1 MMKKLLLAACLF
13 VGIAASAQ
21 YTTINSGYDWI
32 RGKFRALNIPFGCG
46 YPSLQTG
53 QYQGSSAIY
62 LDTCFTGGRGR
73 LYYKQAGTWQA
84 VMDSTTIAGL
94 IAAGGGGG
102 ADLSGI
108 RDSIAAIYDTL
119 VNHNA
124 RIIALGSGGGG
135 SSNVFSEGLKTRG
148 DTAVIDNKRLIY
160 YITQPTTGS
169 SLSGFTAVGT
179 PTYSVTNGVIQVNSN
194 TATGYTQYIRSDKAT
209 MAEGTY
215 IEMSVKVD
223 SLRSNSDGPRLGWK
237 SLNTYS
243 GGIYQ
248 HDVWAGAALGSG
260 VTSSGKAFIY
270 GKTGNST
277 TYGDSARVTY
287 DGDSLVYRLYR
298 EALSYRVVIRNVTQN
313 WIITHRVQTT
323 PAGSPFVAHNTAY
336 PAFAPGGGGYK
347 ISNFKYVIEAPLR
360 TQYLIAGNSITM
372 GQGAAN
378 ENARYAANIGNRNN
392 NIIAGGGADGTAEMF
407 ATIGEKIAINPEALI
422 LMIGGNDIL
431 FGVSSSTWRANYQA
445 IRDSLFSRGVNI
457 IHLLPTPR
465 TGTDVTP
472 LKNWI
477 DTLTAFRGDRKIDTY
492 TPLWSGSSYTLATN
506 YSADG
511 THPNSAGHAQVAAT
525 VNDYISAPNA
535 SMFVVMKNLYAYN
548 GYGRFRD
555 NGTGADQFGAGGVQ
569 VHSVSDTNKVIQMG
583 YDGSGGYI
591 QAYTRASTYDN
602 IRINPAGASKVAFG
616 NAHMGTARVSI
627 RDVTNGTAEA
637 LAISHGGSYS
647 ANDQEFQV
655 SLYNGGTKVTTIANY
670 LHSSSKFGWKFYTYG
685 GSLQNT
691 SPAMTLTG
699 DNTVGI
705 KSTAPLFD
713 LDVNGTMAL
722 RNAPTG
728 TSTDSLLMLED
739 GQVKRIDATAL
750 PFVSQSALNDTASAI
765 RATIGSG
772 GGGGTASTIFNTPNG
787 AILSNTTLK
796 ALGTVNLNAMGDSTD
811 TDNQAYVRLDAANN
825 TAKMGS
831 LSSGA
836 GVDITADDGTMV
848 ATDTRATKDGIVYG
862 GTYDFTNPLSIPS
875 RAKVSSMINDSL
887 NANSK
892 TIRAAKKTNYDTLA
906 TNFEDTAL
914 VIKAVR
920 HQING
925 VDANKTIDDTS
936 ALFNHIID
944 KTTVGLGNVDNTS
957 DATKNSATATLTN
970 KRWTPRVGSTTSSA
984 TPTINTDNVDI
995 YKLTAQAADI
1005 TSFTTNLSGTPV
1017 DGDIL
1022 EIQITGTATRAI
1034 TWGSSFVSSTV
1045 TLPTTTS
1052 STATLTVVLQ
1062 YFTTSSYGNNKW
1074 VCVNSF

>member
-1 MMKKLLLAACLF
+1 MKKLLLLALLF
-13 VGIAASAQ
+13 ISVYTSAQ
-21 YTTINSGYDWI
+21 IPGYTTINSRYEWLA
-32 RGKFRALNIPFGCG
+32 GKFRALNIPFGCG

-53 QYQGSSAIY
+53 QYQGSSALY

-84 VMDSTTIAGL
+84 VVDSTSIAAM
-94 IAAGGGGG
+94 IAAAGGGV
-102 ADLSGI
+102 DLSGI
-108 RDSIAAIYDTL
+108 RDSISALYDSVSVLRSLIGT
-119 VNHNA
+119 
-124 RIIALGSGGGG
+124 GGGG
-135 SSNVFSEGLKTRG
+135 SSNVFAEGIKTRG

-160 YITQPTTGS
+160 YITGLASGS
-169 SLSGFTAVGT
+169 GLSNATAVGT
-179 PTYSVTNGVIQVNSN
+179 PTYTITNGVIQVNSN

-209 MAEGTY
+209 MAEGSY
-215 IEMSVKVD
+215 VEMSVKVD
-223 SLRSNSDGPRLGWK
+223 SIRSNSDGPRLGWK
-237 SLNTYS
+237 SMNTYS

-248 HDVWAGAALGSG
+248 HDVWAGAALGSS

-298 EALSYRVVIRNVTQN
+298 EALSYRVVVRNITQG

-347 ISNFKYVIEAPLR
+347 ISNFKYVIVAPLR
-360 TQYLIAGNSITM
+360 TEYLIAGNSITM

-378 ENARYAANIGNRNN
+378 ENARWAANIGNRAN
-392 NIIAGGGADGTAEMF
+392 NIIAGGGADGTAEML
-407 ATIGEKIAINPEALI
+407 ATIGEKIAINPENLVM
-422 LMIGGNDIL
+422 MIGGNDIL
-431 FGVSSSTWRANYQA
+431 FGVSGSTYRSNYTA
-445 IRDSLFSRGVNI
+445 IRDTAFNRGINI

-492 TPLWSGSSYTLATN
+492 TPLWSGSSYTLASN

-535 SMFVVMKNLYAYN
+535 TMFTVMKNLYAYN

-555 NGTGADQFGAGGVQ
+555 AGTGADQFGAGGVQ
-569 VHSVSDTNKVIQMG
+569 VHAVSDTNKVIQMG
-583 YDGSGGYI
+583 YDASGGYV
-591 QAYTRASTYDN
+591 QSYTRASTYDN
-602 IRINPAGASKVAFG
+602 MRINPAGASKVAFG
-616 NAHMGTARVSI
+616 SAHMGTARVSI
-627 RDVTNGTAEA
+627 RDVGSGTQEA
-637 LAISHGGSYS
+637 LAISHAGSYS
-647 ANDQEFQV
+647 SDGQEFQL
-655 SLYNGGTKVTTIANY
+655 SLYNGGTKVTTLANY
-670 LHSSSKFGWKFYTYG
+670 LHNSSRFGWKFYTYG

-691 SPAMTLTG
+691 DPVMTLTG

-705 KSTAPLFD
+705 KTTTPLFD

-728 TSTDSLLMLED
+728 TSKDSLLAIEN
-739 GQVKRIDATAL
+739 GQVKTFDGSAFAT
-750 PFVSQSALNDTASAI
+750 QSALQDTASAI
-765 RATIGSG
+765 RASIVG
-772 GGGGTASTIFNTPNG
+772 GGGGVSDGDKGDITVS
-787 AILSNTTLK
+787 SS
-796 ALGTVNLNAMGDSTD
+796 GTVWTID
-811 TDNQAYVRLDAANN
+811 
-825 TAKMGS
+825 
-831 LSSGA
+831 
-836 GVDITADDGTMV
+836 GVSVD
-848 ATDTRATKDGIVYG
+848 KG
-862 GTYDFTNPLSIPS
+862 GTG
-875 RAKVSSMINDSL
+875 KSSVT
-887 NANSK
+887 ANSYLK
-892 TIRAAKKTNYDTLA
+892 G
-906 TNFEDTAL
+906 
-914 VIKAVR
+914 
-920 HQING
+920 NG
-925 VDANKTIDDTS
+925 TS
-936 ALFNHIID
+936 ALVERTYSEV
-944 KTTVGLGNVDNTS
+944 KTDLSLNNVDNTS

-1022 EIQITGTATRAI
+1022 EIQITGTATRNL
-1034 TWGSSFVSSTV
+1034 TFGSSFVSSTV
-1045 TLPTTTS
+1045 TIPAATNGTN
-1052 STATLTVVLQ
+1052 TLTIIFQ
-1062 YFTTSSYGNNKW
+1062 YYTTSSYGNNKW
-1074 VCVNSF
+1074 VCVNYF